1 MSEEDDFFWV
11 LDVVEQVEVDLCLR
25 LGCIWPIFSGIFI
38 SELQLN
44 VHGVVVPLDVGVVD
58 LFIIEQG
65 VPILVSIGIVLV
77 LLEVLLDHGEFLLV
91 WEGDIEVALPALVE
105 KLSVY
110 FRDCDE
116 VVNNSQ
122 VFEQFEE
129 VLNRDSSVKVLA
141 LGVVVTAVS
150 YSQAAVFIPLP
161 QMRVFSQQQVH
172 NLIANN
178 KPMA

>member
-1 MSEEDDFFWV
+1 M
-11 LDVVEQVEVDLCLR
+11 
-25 LGCIWPIFSGIFI
+25 
-38 SELQLN
+38 
-44 VHGVVVPLDVGVVD
+44 HGVVVPLDVGVVD
-58 LFIIEQG
+58 FFIIEQG
-65 VPILVSIGIVLV
+65 IPILVSMGIVLV
-77 LLEVLLDHGEFLLV
+77 LLEVLLDHGDFVLV
-91 WEGDIEVALPALVE
+91 REGDIEVALPALVE

-122 VFEQFEE
+122 VFEQFEQ
-129 VLNRDSSVKVLA
+129 VLNRYSSVKVLA

-150 YSQAAVFIPLP
+150 YSQAAVLVPQS

-172 NLIANN
+172 NLLAND

>member
-1 MSEEDDFFWV
+1 
-11 LDVVEQVEVDLCLR
+11 
-25 LGCIWPIFSGIFI
+25 
-38 SELQLN
+38 

-58 LFIIEQG
+58 FFIIEQG
-65 VPILVSIGIVLV
+65 IPILVSMGIVLV
-77 LLEVLLDHGEFLLV
+77 LLEVLLDHGDFVLV
-91 WEGDIEVALPALVE
+91 REGDIEVALPALVE

-122 VFEQFEE
+122 VFEQFEQ
-129 VLNRDSSVKVLA
+129 VLNRYSSVKVLA

-150 YSQAAVFIPLP
+150 YSQAAVLVPQS

-172 NLIANN
+172 NLLAND
-178 KPMA
+178 KPMT

>member
-1 MSEEDDFFWV
+1 
-11 LDVVEQVEVDLCLR
+11 
-25 LGCIWPIFSGIFI
+25 
-38 SELQLN
+38 

-58 LFIIEQG
+58 FFIIEQG
-65 VPILVSIGIVLV
+65 IPILVSMGIVLV
-77 LLEVLLDHGEFLLV
+77 LLEVLLDHGDFVLV
-91 WEGDIEVALPALVE
+91 REGDIEVALPALVE

-122 VFEQFEE
+122 VFEQFEQ
-129 VLNRDSSVKVLA
+129 VLNRYSSVKVLA

-150 YSQAAVFIPLP
+150 YSQAAVLVPQS

-172 NLIANN
+172 NLLAND

>member
-25 LGCIWPIFSGIFI
+25 LGCIWPIFSEII
-38 SELQLN
+38 SELPLYVQ
-44 VHGVVVPLDVGVVD
+44 GVVVPLDVGVVD

-65 VPILVSIGIVLV
+65 VPILVSMGIVLV

-91 WEGDIEVALPALVE
+91 REGDIEVALPALVE

-122 VFEQFEE
+122 VFEQFEQ
-129 VLNRDSSVKVLA
+129 VLNRDSSIKVLA
-141 LGVVVTAVS
+141 LGVVVTTVS
-150 YSQAAVFIPLP
+150 YSQAAVFIPLS
-161 QMRVFSQQQVH
+161 QM
-172 NLIANN
+172 
-178 KPMA
+178 